1 MSDNEKTLNAQGQ
14 PAEKDKEEQRAERKE
29 SSAAQGPSAFEP
41 AFLREQHGPSPEGD
55 EIGAN
60 CKTPEGPQG
69 DPAAPGPDLA
79 SLQERIAALRD
90 AAPEGE
96 EKPQE
101 KKGFWGKLKESIFF
115 FRGNYQKF
123 EGDELERKFGD
134 SSDPLARF
142 TREYYEKE
150 NREREDLAF
159 MDEVDAAI
167 HRRGHPVAYMLSG
180 AVGLFFL
187 VFFIWA
193 YFAPLDVVTRGQG
206 QVVPSQRVQ
215 IIQNQEGG
223 ILQDIYVREGDVVEP
238 NQLLVLLDNQ
248 SAQSFYRDAYAKALE
263 HEAALIRLEAEL
275 KGEDPVYDDKF
286 LGKSELMP
294 QIVKDQLATHESKKQ
309 QQKSEMEVLEAQ
321 YQQRVQESDGMV
333 ARKEQLE
340 ISLKLVQDNI
350 AMIRPMVG
358 RSYSKLQ
365 FNTELQKE
373 QDLLTQVDG
382 LTYSIPGAQQAAEEA
397 KGRIA
402 QRQAEYATAINDEI
416 SRRRVELTSLQESI
430 AAGEDKVKRT
440 EVRSKVRGTIQR
452 ILINTLGGVVK
463 PGDPIM
469 EIVPLDT
476 TLLIEAKIRPTD
488 RGPLRNGQ
496 EAIVKIS
503 TYDFS
508 IYGGMVGKVEQIS
521 ADTVEEK
528 NGEYFYIVKLRT
540 DKNYIEYRGKHLEIM
555 PGMTATVDILTG
567 KRSVL
572 DYLLKPILKAQQDAL
587 TEK

>member
-1 MSDNEKTLNAQGQ
+1 MSDNEKTLIPQEQAAG
-14 PAEKDKEEQRAERKE
+14 EREEPNAERE
-29 SSAAQGPSAFEP
+29 ETPDVEGPSAFAP
-41 AFLREQHGPSPEGD
+41 PLLRDIEAQEAHKQD
-55 EIGAN
+55 ELIGAH
-60 CKTPEGPQG
+60 CKNPDDGS
-69 DPAAPGPDLA
+69 PASAPDLA
-79 SLQERIAALRD
+79 SLQERIAALRGS
-90 AAPEGE
+90 ASEEEPVAP
-96 EKPQE
+96 
-101 KKGFWGKLKESIFF
+101 KKGFWTKIKESLSF

-123 EGDELERKFGD
+123 ENDESAHKFGD
-134 SSDPLARF
+134 SHDALARF

-150 NREREDLAF
+150 AKEREDLAF

-167 HRRGHPVAYMLSG
+167 HRRGHPVAYMLSA

-187 VFFIWA
+187 IFFIWA

-223 ILQDIYVREGDVVEP
+223 ILQEIYVREGDIVEP
-238 NQLLVLLDNQ
+238 GALLVLLDNQ
-248 SAQSFYRDAYAKALE
+248 SAQSFYRDAYAKSLE
-263 HEAALIRLEAEL
+263 NDAAILRLVAEA
-275 KGEDPVYDDKF
+275 KGEEPVYDDKF
-286 LGKSELMP
+286 LAKSELMP
-294 QIVKDQLATHESKKQ
+294 QIVKDQMSIYASRKAQHD
-309 QQKSEMEVLEAQ
+309 SEMQVLEAQ
-321 YQQRVQESDGMV
+321 YQQKVQEADGMV

-340 ISLKLVQDNI
+340 ISLKLVQDNVN
-350 AMIRPMVG
+350 MIRPMVG
-358 RSYSKLQ
+358 RSYSKVQ
-365 FNTELQKE
+365 FNGELQKE
-373 QDLLTQVDG
+373 QDLKTQVDG

-397 KGRIA
+397 KGRMA
-402 QRQAEYATAINDEI
+402 QRVAEYQTDINNEI
-416 SRRRVELTSLQESI
+416 SKRRVELNSLLESI

-452 ILINTLGGVVK
+452 IIINTIGGVVK

-476 TLLIEAKIRPTD
+476 TLLIEAKIRPAD
-488 RGPLRNGQ
+488 RGPLREGQ

-508 IYGGMVGKVEQIS
+508 IYGGMLAKVEHIS
-521 ADTVEEK
+521 ADSVEEK
-528 NGEYFYIVKLRT
+528 NGEYFFIVKLRT
-540 DKNYIEYRGKHLEIM
+540 DKNYIEYRGKQLEIM